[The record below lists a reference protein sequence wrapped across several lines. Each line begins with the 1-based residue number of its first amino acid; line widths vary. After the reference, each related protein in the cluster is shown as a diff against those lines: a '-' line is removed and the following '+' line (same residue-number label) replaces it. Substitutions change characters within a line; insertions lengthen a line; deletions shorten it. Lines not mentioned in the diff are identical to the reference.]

1 MLVQI
6 QGKQAIM
13 KFFQFLLLFLYNVTD
28 MIKKLELRL
37 RVVLVL
43 FKIKLGTSKIIFLKA
58 VPWCWK
64 QPISTTAHLKT
75 CFLFW

>member
-58 VPWCWK
+58 VP
-64 QPISTTAHLKT
+64 
-75 CFLFW
+75 

>member
-37 RVVLVL
+37 LVVLVL
-43 FKIKLGTSKIIFLKA
+43 LKIKFGTSKIIFLKA
-58 VPWCWK
+58 VP
-64 QPISTTAHLKT
+64 
-75 CFLFW
+75 

>member
-43 FKIKLGTSKIIFLKA
+43 FKIKLGTSKIILLKA
-58 VPWCWK
+58 VP
-64 QPISTTAHLKT
+64 
-75 CFLFW
+75 

>member
-1 MLVQI
+1 
-6 QGKQAIM
+6 M
-13 KFFQFLLLFLYNVTD
+13 KFFKFLLLFLYNVTD

-58 VPWCWK
+58 VP
-64 QPISTTAHLKT
+64 
-75 CFLFW
+75 